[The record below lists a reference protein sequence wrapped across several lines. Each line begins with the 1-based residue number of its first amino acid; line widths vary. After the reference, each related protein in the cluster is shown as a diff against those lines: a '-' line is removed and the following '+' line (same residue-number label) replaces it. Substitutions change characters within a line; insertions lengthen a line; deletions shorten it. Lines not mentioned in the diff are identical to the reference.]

1 MTTKMQRVIIESP
14 YAGDIERNVR
24 YARAAMW
31 DCLNRGEAPYAS
43 HLLYTQV
50 GVLDDSDPI
59 ERERGIQ
66 AGFEWRAASDKTV
79 VYTDLGYSTGMK
91 YGIKHAEKIGHPI
104 EYRELKGEWLIP

>member
-1 MTTKMQRVIIESP
+1 MRIVIIESP

-50 GVLDDSDPI
+50 GVLDDSNPD
-59 ERERGIQ
+59 ERERGIR
-66 AGFEWRAASDKTV
+66 AGFAFRKVADATV
-79 VYTDLGYSTGMK
+79 VYTDLGFSTGMK
-91 YGIKHAEKIGHPI
+91 YGIEHATQLGHPI
-104 EYRELKGEWLIP
+104 EYRSIDLWKGIA